1 MSHLVTIPVALESA
15 SCPHAAER
23 PLQNPAYPRQQHH
36 WWATGSSTY
45 PHLRPPSTTRSY
57 HRWRAFSQ
65 YSNRL
70 PFFLRVAHSI
80 HVINPRDNFRLLAT
94 NNPLSLS
101 LSLTDCNQHVP
112 SNLQVS
118 IDFRFHLDSLLKGIS
133 FSLVSAFDGL
143 RWNIRCFCCTLHS
156 APYVK
161 SSNSIVKP
169 AVLSIILQR
178 K

>member
-1 MSHLVTIPVALESA
+1 MRLKGLSKIRRIPA
-15 SCPHAAER
+15 
-23 PLQNPAYPRQQHH
+23 
-36 WWATGSSTY
+36 SSTTSERQARQLI
-45 PHLRPPSTTRSY
+45 PTCGRHRRRGRITVDGHFPNTRLGCPSFSVSRTQFTLSTRAITSD
-57 HRWRAFSQ
+57 
-65 YSNRL
+65 YS
-70 PFFLRVAHSI
+70 
-80 HVINPRDNFRLLAT
+80 
-94 NNPLSLS
+94 PLITLYLS